1 MLKKGSTSPLK
12 EAVHTNYWGRSS
24 ILGNYHRNFPA
35 SHRSGV

>member
-1 MLKKGSTSPLK
+1 MLKKRFDHPLK

-35 SHRSGV
+35 SHCSGV